1 MKTILILCFVASI
14 LLQGDDGAPAS
25 GGYSRIVFGNP
36 RQTIGS
42 DGGSDE
48 ESFGGNGG
56 EKYILVEINRR

>member
-1 MKTILILCFVASI
+1 MASI